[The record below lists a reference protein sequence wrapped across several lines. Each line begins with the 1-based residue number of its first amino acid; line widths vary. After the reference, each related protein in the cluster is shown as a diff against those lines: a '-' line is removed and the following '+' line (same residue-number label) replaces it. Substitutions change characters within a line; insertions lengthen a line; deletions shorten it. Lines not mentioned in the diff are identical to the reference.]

1 MCTGMPGEATP
12 NAQQARGP
20 GCQDRRSRMLG
31 PPGELQG
38 AGEEGTR
45 SVAAASD
52 PGSALPA
59 AEGGSGS
66 RARRAQRPALLDR
79 HLQSG
84 DRSVLRKHPRSLR
97 KQSAPRSQDSAK
109 EAKSQLGPGGS
120 ERGHQAPWVSVRVER
135 PLRAGPHSASASGRR
150 VSSALAQGESACA
163 SCPGEASLEAHRP
176 SGSLKDS

>member
-1 MCTGMPGEATP
+1 
-12 NAQQARGP
+12 
-20 GCQDRRSRMLG
+20 MLG

-84 DRSVLRKHPRSLR
+84 DRSVLRKRPRSLR

-109 EAKSQLGPGGS
+109 EAKS
-120 ERGHQAPWVSVRVER
+120 R
-135 PLRAGPHSASASGRR
+135 
-150 VSSALAQGESACA
+150 
-163 SCPGEASLEAHRP
+163 LEAGR
-176 SGSLKDS
+176 